1 MRIIRSL
8 RGRAGTVIV
17 AGVVSAIMSATV
29 VVAGGGL
36 LSKKAYKRNEGIFVA
51 HKERVSPLPP
61 STAQA
66 PVVQLPNLPKGNY
79 LVVATGN
86 AFSSGPTGGVFCY
99 LQPPGPKQSEIDWSQ
114 TSGPFQLGLPLSA
127 AVSLNARSTVSLVC
141 GGDSI
146 SSLHRVTLSAIRS
159 RSLKELPSP

>member
-17 AGVVSAIMSATV
+17 AGLVSALMSAGV
-29 VVAGGGL
+29 VVAGSGL
-36 LSKKAYKRNEGIFVA
+36 LSKKSYKRNEGIFVA
-51 HKERVSPLPP
+51 HKERISPLP
-61 STAQA
+61 SSVAQA

-86 AFSSGPTGGVFCY
+86 AFSSGPSGGIFCY
-99 LQPPGPKQSEIDWSQ
+99 LQPPGPKLSEIDWSQ
-114 TSGPFQLGLPLSA
+114 ASGPFQLGLPLSA
-127 AVSLNARSTVSLVC
+127 AVSLKARGTVSLVC